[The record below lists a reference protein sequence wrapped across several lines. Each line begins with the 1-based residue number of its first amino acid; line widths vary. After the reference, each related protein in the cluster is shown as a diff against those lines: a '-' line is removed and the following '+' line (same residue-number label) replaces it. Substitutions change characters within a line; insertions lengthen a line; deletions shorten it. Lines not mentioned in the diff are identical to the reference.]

1 MVGGRE
7 KRCFHLALKTRA
19 AVDYRQKGQAE
30 RDAHQGPQGWRTCP
44 TPGIHIGTIR
54 EQTDW
59 RDEATAAGVKVNDL
73 CTQEEFL
80 ETSFSRPDMCV

>member
-7 KRCFHLALKTRA
+7 KRYFNLALKTRA
-19 AVDYRQKGQAE
+19 AIDYRHKGQAE
-30 RDAHQGPQGWRTCP
+30 RDAHQGTGLVDLPYPRYSHWD
-44 TPGIHIGTIR
+44 HLSA
-54 EQTDW
+54 DSW

-80 ETSFSRPDMCV
+80 ETAFSCPDMCV